1 MFKGLYE
8 RPFFNQ
14 LISSHLDIDRCDYL
28 KRDSFYT
35 GVSEGKHKQSAINFN
50 DECSK

>member
-8 RPFFNQ
+8 RPFNQ

-28 KRDSFYT
+28 KRDSFLQVFQRET
-35 GVSEGKHKQSAINFN
+35 LTVK
-50 DECSK
+50 D